1 MIIELDRALGLAQ
14 KLGAEYADVRYVTT
28 TEAPVTVSTDG
39 APKATHSKSTGLG
52 LRVLVDGAW
61 GFAATPYLDPRSIER
76 VADEAVK
83 IASASSRHKRG
94 DGVSLSPLPPIRVK
108 RQTPHKKD
116 PLQVKTEDKVRL
128 LTEVVDRAKKIP
140 GVARAGA
147 SLMSY
152 KEEKQFMSTD
162 GRQIEQTS
170 IHTGASVT
178 VMARGAGDVQSRSFS
193 DYQDAG
199 YEFVESLDLVK
210 KAETLGEE
218 AVSLLDAPTCPKGVT
233 DLVMGGSMV
242 ALQIHESCGHPVE
255 LDRVLGQEATFAGT
269 SFLTLDK
276 KGSYRYGSE
285 CVNLVADATVPGGLG
300 SFAFDD
306 EGVQAQRTDLVTN
319 GVFVDYLTSRELA
332 PRLGQESNGTM
343 RAVGWQNIPLVR
355 MTNINLEK
363 GDWTLK
369 EIIKDTK
376 EGVFVDTPKSWSLD
390 DKRWNFHFG
399 QEIAYEIKDGSL
411 GRMLKNSAHTGIT
424 PEFWGSCDAVS
435 GKGEGEWHVW
445 GTPGC
450 AKGEPV
456 QVIHVGHGA
465 APARFRKVRVGVG

>member
-1 MIIELDRALGLAQ
+1 LIIELDRVLGLAQ
-14 KLGAEYADVRYVTT
+14 KLGAEYADARYVTLT
-28 TEAPVTVSTDG
+28 QAPVSASTDS
-39 APKATHSKSTGLG
+39 APRASSQKSTGLG

-61 GFAATPYLDPRSIER
+61 GFSATPYLDPRSIER
-76 VADEAVK
+76 MADEAVR
-83 IASASSRHKRG
+83 IAEASARHKRG
-94 DGVSLSPLPPIRVK
+94 DGVSLSPLPPIRAK
-108 RQTPHKKD
+108 RHTPHKID
-116 PLQVKTEDKVRL
+116 PLQVKTEDKVGL
-128 LTEVVDRAKKIP
+128 LSDVLDRAKKMP
-140 GVARAGA
+140 GVARASA

-152 KEEKQFMSTD
+152 REEKQFMSTD

-170 IHTGASVT
+170 IHTGASVS

-193 DYQDAG
+193 DFKDGG
-199 YEFVESLDLVK
+199 YEFVEDLDLPT

-218 AVSLLDAPTCPKGVT
+218 AAALLKAPTCPRGVT
-233 DLVMGGSMV
+233 DLVMGGEMV

-269 SFLTLDK
+269 SFLTPDK
-276 KGSYRYGSE
+276 KGNYRYGSDS
-285 CVNLVADATVPGGLG
+285 VNMVADATVPGGLG
-300 SFAFDD
+300 SFGFDD
-306 EGVQAQRTDLVTN
+306 EGIKAQRTDLVVE
-319 GVFVDYLTSRELA
+319 GVFTDYLTSRELA
-332 PRLGQESNGTM
+332 PRFGQESNGTM

-355 MTNINLEK
+355 MTNINLEP
-363 GDWTLK
+363 GDWTLD

-376 EGVFVDTPKSWSLD
+376 EGVFVNNPKSWSLD

-435 GKGEGEWHVW
+435 GKGKDEWHIW